1 MNVKDMIC
9 TAIGVIGG
17 AIASA
22 FGGWNAALLALII
35 CMAVDYITG
44 IIVALVFHNS
54 PKSTGKPNGR
64 ADWHNVH
71 SGRSRDRIL
80 CK

>member
-35 CMAVDYITG
+35 CMAVDLSLIH
-44 IIVALVFHNS
+44 I
-54 PKSTGKPNGR
+54 
-64 ADWHNVH
+64 
-71 SGRSRDRIL
+71 
-80 CK
+80 